1 MIWKKKGK
9 RYITIRVYFIE
20 SVIVIFIPTHTKTYI
35 NATQTGV
42 YDVRC
47 HNTYCGSFVPQHIYQ
62 GCMHLFYFI
71 RFIIWLFWNNNNIP
85 LNAFEYCNW
94 NHYDIHKAIHDI
106 HRAIHDIHEGIHGVI
121 GCMDVNQI
129 MWNHNETETDL
140 FYSPSAT
147 INTSALCLIHGRINH
162 ESLCLDCVKTNQ
174 LPRSV

>member
-1 MIWKKKGK
+1 M
-9 RYITIRVYFIE
+9 
-20 SVIVIFIPTHTKTYI
+20 
-35 NATQTGV
+35 
-42 YDVRC
+42 RC

-162 ESLCLDCVKTNQ
+162 ESLSRLCENQPAATQCVKINSTELCSDIKNIYIFFRYATLAFSFFYHKFDSFCYQ
-174 LPRSV
+174 FR